1 MKRTKRGM
9 ALILAAVMAV
19 SCLTTILLAASKPWT
34 EIDLGSLS
42 QYYETGTNADPGR
55 ISNVDGD
62 SGGTSYGLYMFVE
75 KTVTSFMD
83 WLKKSDSAVYR
94 GFGDRLYNA
103 YAYNTSGQYYP
114 GFGSNFK
121 NTWQEIGRN
130 NRTEFAQA
138 QTDFWRDTQYTQLV
152 ANVEG
157 QYKGFD
163 IDNYSN
169 ALKNVFW
176 SRSVHH
182 GVGATYG
189 STKNTD
195 GMSGATGVICRAFKA
210 LGGFKNQSEAEL
222 IAAIYAEC
230 SKLDTNG
237 KWKEDNMETLTAKKY
252 GIYGRSMAYFNINS
266 GGVQTSVYSRLHV
279 NEPADALVMRYTHS
293 DPDIPEGKYTL
304 LYNNNGE
311 QNHGLGK
318 SVSTLT
324 AAADA
329 MMLRL
334 TYYNNGYYILTNDDG
349 QRLSVS
355 GGKLVLEAASTSNNQ
370 FWILG
375 GGSGYTLQN
384 VGTKQY
390 VTVTV
395 TSADVTADG
404 QNRDDL
410 IAAKVKEIAQTPAEG
425 QTNAAAEDFSARL
438 EKKLNDL
445 FDEQFKG
452 KGNAAI
458 MAEIKANISAMQDVT
473 EENKTAL
480 IQKLE
485 SLAQS
490 EEETEDNLEARIMES
505 FTEDE
510 LLLLTEAMTGKSI
523 ETVIVE
529 VVGEMVDED
538 LKNNPTTTVTT
549 YTVGMTEASDKAA
562 RWALNKAT
570 GKDAWT
576 LTGLFYPGCKD
587 SDGIGGTISHVLT
600 EGNSSFPL
608 RGVISC
614 TQGIRTVVVE
624 VSKVNGSGGFTA
636 TGNGS
641 GKTWFDLWELDSQAT
656 FSKLTQ
662 GSYTMTISG
671 TGSDGK
677 EEELLSTGFTVG
689 AKDSNTPSGLDKEAY
704 TVTFMNGNTQVA
716 TKTYSLGDVY
726 GKLPEVSGA
735 GFVGWFTKDGRQVYE
750 NSMVAAENHTLS
762 AQFGTLYTV
771 SFKVDGE
778 VIRSRQLSANDLIV
792 APSNP
797 VKAADK
803 NYVYSF
809 SHWVDG
815 SGNRFVENMTYMPA
829 GNVTYTAV
837 FTKSPNSGGNT
848 GGGTGG
854 NTGGNTG
861 GSTGGETPKP
871 SGNYLTGVSPSTS
884 VSAMNRA
891 GYTIY
896 SGSAKVTSG
905 LVGTGMTA
913 VSSSATVTIVVT
925 GDVSGDGKITITDV
939 VKLQKSVVGSGSL
952 SGAYAKAA
960 DINGDGKVTI
970 TDVVQAAQVTVGQ
983 RTIG

>member
-1 MKRTKRGM
+1 M

-404 QNRDDL
+404 QNRNDL

-425 QTNAAAEDFSARL
+425 QTNAAAADFSARL

-445 FDEQFKG
+445 FEEQFKG
-452 KGNAAI
+452 KDDAAI

-485 SLAQS
+485 SLAQG

-549 YTVGMTEASDKAA
+549 YTVGMTDASDKAA

-624 VSKVNGSGGFTA
+624 VSKVGGSGGFTA
-636 TGNGS
+636 TGSGS

-762 AQFGTLYTV
+762 ARFGTLYTV
-771 SFKVDGE
+771 NFKVDGS

-837 FTKSPNSGGNT
+837 FTKTANS
-848 GGGTGG
+848 GGTGG
-854 NTGGNTG
+854 NTGGSTG

-884 VSAMNRA
+884 VSAMNSA

>member
-1 MKRTKRGM
+1 M
-9 ALILAAVMAV
+9 ALILAAVMVV

-237 KWKEDNMETLTAKKY
+237 KWDEDNMETLTAKKY

-293 DPDIPEGKYTL
+293 DPDIPEGEYTL

-311 QNHGLGK
+311 QSHGLGK

-355 GGKLVLEAASTSNNQ
+355 GGKLVLEAPSTSNNQ

-404 QNRDDL
+404 QNRNDL

-425 QTNAAAEDFSARL
+425 QTNAAAADFSARL

-445 FDEQFKG
+445 FEEQFKD
-452 KGNAAI
+452 KNDKAI
-458 MAEIKANISAMQDVT
+458 MAEITANISAMQDIT
-473 EENKTAL
+473 EKDKTAL

-490 EEETEDNLEARIMES
+490 EETEETEVDLEARIMES

-549 YTVGMTEASDKAA
+549 YTVGMTDASDKAA

-837 FTKSPNSGGNT
+837 FTKTANSGGGT

-854 NTGGNTG
+854 STGGNTG
-861 GSTGGETPKP
+861 TNTPKP

-896 SGSAKVTSG
+896 SGSTKVTSG

-939 VKLQKSVVGSGSL
+939 VKLQKYVVGSDSL

>member
-1 MKRTKRGM
+1 M

-19 SCLTTILLAASKPWT
+19 SCATTILLAASKPWT
-34 EIDLGSLS
+34 GVGIGELS
-42 QYYETGTNADPGR
+42 QYYETGNNADPGR

-237 KWKEDNMETLTAKKY
+237 KWDEDNMETLTAKKY

-293 DPDIPEGKYTL
+293 DPDIPEGEYTL

-311 QNHGLGK
+311 QSHGLGK

-355 GGKLVLEAASTSNNQ
+355 GGKLVLEAPSTSNNQ

-410 IAAKVKEIAQTPAEG
+410 IAAKIKEIAQAPAAG

-445 FDEQFKG
+445 FDEQFKD
-452 KGNAAI
+452 KDDEAI
-458 MAEIKANISAMQDVT
+458 MAEITANISAMQDIT
-473 EENKTAL
+473 EENKTTL
-480 IQKLE
+480 IKKLE

-490 EEETEDNLEARIMES
+490 EEETEDDLEARIMES
-505 FTEDE
+505 FTADE

-549 YTVGMTEASDKAA
+549 YTVGMTDASDKAA

-570 GKDAWT
+570 GRDAWT

-600 EGNSSFPL
+600 EDNSSFPL

-624 VSKVNGSGGFTA
+624 VSKVGGSGGFTA

-656 FSKLTQ
+656 FSSLTQ

-704 TVTFMNGNTQVA
+704 TVTFMNGNTQVV

-771 SFKVDGE
+771 SFKVDGK
-778 VIRSRQLSANDLIV
+778 VIRSRQLSANDLII

-837 FTKSPNSGGNT
+837 FTKTANSGG
-848 GGGTGG
+848 
-854 NTGGNTG
+854 TG

-884 VSAMNRA
+884 VSAMNSA

-896 SGSAKVTSG
+896 SGSTKVTSG

>member
-1 MKRTKRGM
+1 M

-19 SCLTTILLAASKPWT
+19 SCATTILLAASKPWT

-189 STKNTD
+189 STKSTD

-404 QNRDDL
+404 QNRNDL

-425 QTNAAAEDFSARL
+425 QTNAAAADFSARL

-445 FDEQFKG
+445 FEEQFKG
-452 KGNAAI
+452 KGDAAI

-490 EEETEDNLEARIMES
+490 EETEETEVDLEARIMES

-549 YTVGMTEASDKAA
+549 YTVGMTDASDKAA

-600 EGNSSFPL
+600 KDNSSFPL

-624 VSKVNGSGGFTA
+624 VSKVGGSGGFTA

-656 FSKLTQ
+656 FSSLTQ

-689 AKDSNTPSGLDKEAY
+689 AKDSNTPSGLDKEEY

-762 AQFGTLYTV
+762 ARFGTLYTV
-771 SFKVDGE
+771 NFKVDGS

-837 FTKSPNSGGNT
+837 FTKTANSGG
-848 GGGTGG
+848 
-854 NTGGNTG
+854 TG

-884 VSAMNRA
+884 VSAMNSA

-896 SGSAKVTSG
+896 SGSTKVTSG

-939 VKLQKSVVGSGSL
+939 VKLQKYVVGSGSL

>member
-1 MKRTKRGM
+1 M

-410 IAAKVKEIAQTPAEG
+410 IAAKAKEIAQTPAEG
-425 QTNAAAEDFSARL
+425 QTNAAAADFSARL

-445 FDEQFKG
+445 FEEQFKD
-452 KGNAAI
+452 KDDKAI
-458 MAEIKANISAMQDVT
+458 MAEIKANISAMQDIT
-473 EENKTAL
+473 EKDKTAL

-490 EEETEDNLEARIMES
+490 EETEETEVDLEARIMES

-549 YTVGMTEASDKAA
+549 YTVGMTDASDKAA

-614 TQGIRTVVVE
+614 TQGISTVVVE
-624 VSKVNGSGGFTA
+624 VRKQGSSDGFTA

-704 TVTFMNGNTQVA
+704 TVTFMNGNTQVT

-837 FTKSPNSGGNT
+837 FTKTANSGGGT

-854 NTGGNTG
+854 STGGNTG
-861 GSTGGETPKP
+861 TNTPKP

>member
-237 KWKEDNMETLTAKKY
+237 KWDEDNMETLTAKKY

-311 QNHGLGK
+311 QSHGLGK

-355 GGKLVLEAASTSNNQ
+355 GGKLVLEAPSTSNNQ

-404 QNRDDL
+404 QNRNDL

-425 QTNAAAEDFSARL
+425 QTNAAAADFSARL

-445 FDEQFKG
+445 FEEQFKD
-452 KGNAAI
+452 KNDKAI
-458 MAEIKANISAMQDVT
+458 MAEITANISAMQDIT
-473 EENKTAL
+473 EKDKTAL

-490 EEETEDNLEARIMES
+490 EETEETEVDLEARIMES

-549 YTVGMTEASDKAA
+549 YTVGMTDASDKAA

-614 TQGIRTVVVE
+614 TQGISTVVVE
-624 VSKVNGSGGFTA
+624 VRKQGSSDGFTA
-636 TGNGS
+636 TGSGS

-837 FTKSPNSGGNT
+837 FTKTANSGG
-848 GGGTGG
+848 G
-854 NTGGNTG
+854 TG
-861 GSTGGETPKP
+861 GSTGGNTGTNTPKP

-884 VSAMNRA
+884 VSAMNSA
-891 GYTIY
+891 GYAIY
-896 SGSAKVTSG
+896 SGSTKVTSG

>member
-19 SCLTTILLAASKPWT
+19 SCATTILLAASKPWT
-34 EIDLGSLS
+34 GVGIGELS
-42 QYYETGTNADPGR
+42 QYYETGNNADPGR

-237 KWKEDNMETLTAKKY
+237 KWDEDNMETLTAKKY

-293 DPDIPEGKYTL
+293 DPDIPEGEYTL

-311 QNHGLGK
+311 QSHGLGK

-355 GGKLVLEAASTSNNQ
+355 GGKLVLEAPSTSNNQ

-410 IAAKVKEIAQTPAEG
+410 IAAKIKEIAQAPAAG

-445 FDEQFKG
+445 FDEQFKD
-452 KGNAAI
+452 KDDEAI
-458 MAEIKANISAMQDVT
+458 MAEITANISAMQDIT
-473 EENKTAL
+473 EENKTTL
-480 IQKLE
+480 IKKLE

-490 EEETEDNLEARIMES
+490 EEETEDDLEARIMES
-505 FTEDE
+505 FTADE

-549 YTVGMTEASDKAA
+549 YTVGMTDASDKAA

-570 GKDAWT
+570 GRDAWT

-600 EGNSSFPL
+600 EDNSSFPL

-624 VSKVNGSGGFTA
+624 VSKVGGSGGFTA

-656 FSKLTQ
+656 FSSLTQ

-704 TVTFMNGNTQVA
+704 TVTFMNGNTQVV

-771 SFKVDGE
+771 TFKVDGS
-778 VIRSRQLSANDLIV
+778 VYRSRQLAKDSPIV

-797 VKAADK
+797 FKSADSS
-803 NYVYSF
+803 YVYSF

-815 SGNRFVENMTYMPA
+815 SGNRFVEGRTYMPA
-829 GNVTYTAV
+829 GDVTYTAV
-837 FTKSPNSGGNT
+837 FTKTANSGG
-848 GGGTGG
+848 G
-854 NTGGNTG
+854 TG
-861 GSTGGETPKP
+861 GSTGGNTGTNTPTP

-884 VSAMNRA
+884 VSAMNSA

-896 SGSAKVTSG
+896 NGSAKVTSG

>member
-1 MKRTKRGM
+1 M

-138 QTDFWRDTQYTQLV
+138 QTDFWRETQYTQLV

-404 QNRDDL
+404 QNRNDL

-425 QTNAAAEDFSARL
+425 QTNAAAADFSARL

-445 FDEQFKG
+445 FEEQFKG
-452 KGNAAI
+452 KDDAAI

-485 SLAQS
+485 SLAQG

-549 YTVGMTEASDKAA
+549 YTVGMTDASDKAA

-600 EGNSSFPL
+600 KDNSSFPL
-608 RGVISC
+608 RGVVSC

-624 VSKVNGSGGFTA
+624 VSKVGGSGGFTA

-656 FSKLTQ
+656 FSSLTQ

-704 TVTFMNGNTQVA
+704 TVTFMNGNTQVT

-837 FTKSPNSGGNT
+837 FTKTANSGG
-848 GGGTGG
+848 
-854 NTGGNTG
+854 TG
-861 GSTGGETPKP
+861 GSTGGSTGGNTGTNTPKP

-884 VSAMNRA
+884 VSAMNSA

-896 SGSAKVTSG
+896 SGSTKVTSG

>member
-9 ALILAAVMAV
+9 ALILAAVMVV

-34 EIDLGSLS
+34 GVGIGELS

-237 KWKEDNMETLTAKKY
+237 KWDEDNMETLTAKKY

-293 DPDIPEGKYTL
+293 DPDIPEGEYTL

-311 QNHGLGK
+311 QSHGLGK

-355 GGKLVLEAASTSNNQ
+355 GGKLVLEAPSTSNNQ

-404 QNRDDL
+404 QSRDAL
-410 IAAKVKEIAQTPAEG
+410 IAAKIKEIAQAPAAG

-445 FDEQFKG
+445 FDEQFKD
-452 KGNAAI
+452 KDDEAI
-458 MAEIKANISAMQDVT
+458 MAEITANISAMQDIT
-473 EENKTAL
+473 EKDKTAL

-490 EEETEDNLEARIMES
+490 EETEETEVDLEARIMES

-549 YTVGMTEASDKAA
+549 YTVGMTDASDKAA

-576 LTGLFYPGCKD
+576 LTGLFYPGYKD

-614 TQGIRTVVVE
+614 TQGISTVVVE
-624 VSKVNGSGGFTA
+624 VRKQGSSDGFTA
-636 TGNGS
+636 TGSGS

-704 TVTFMNGNTQVA
+704 TVTFMNGNTQVT

-815 SGNRFVENMTYMPA
+815 SGNRFVENMTYMPDA
-829 GNVTYTAV
+829 DVTYTAV
-837 FTKSPNSGGNT
+837 FTKTANSGGGT

-854 NTGGNTG
+854 STGGNTG
-861 GSTGGETPKP
+861 TNTPTP

-884 VSAMNRA
+884 VSAMNNA

>member
-1 MKRTKRGM
+1 M

-237 KWKEDNMETLTAKKY
+237 KWDEDNMETLTAKKY

-293 DPDIPEGKYTL
+293 DPDIPEGEYTL

-311 QNHGLGK
+311 QSHGLGK

-355 GGKLVLEAASTSNNQ
+355 GGKLVLEAPSTSNNQ

-404 QNRDDL
+404 QSRDAL
-410 IAAKVKEIAQTPAEG
+410 IAAKIKEIAQAPAAG
-425 QTNAAAEDFSARL
+425 QTNAAAADFSARL

-445 FDEQFKG
+445 FDEQFKD
-452 KGNAAI
+452 KDDEAI
-458 MAEIKANISAMQDVT
+458 MAEITANISAMQDIT
-473 EENKTAL
+473 EKDKTAL

-490 EEETEDNLEARIMES
+490 EETEETEVDLEARIMES

-549 YTVGMTEASDKAA
+549 YTVGMTDASDKAA

-576 LTGLFYPGCKD
+576 LTGLFYPGYKD

-614 TQGIRTVVVE
+614 TQGISTVVVE
-624 VSKVNGSGGFTA
+624 VRKQGSSDGFTA
-636 TGNGS
+636 TGSGS

-704 TVTFMNGNTQVA
+704 TVTFMNGNTQVT

-815 SGNRFVENMTYMPA
+815 SGNRFVENMTYMPDA
-829 GNVTYTAV
+829 DVTYTAV
-837 FTKSPNSGGNT
+837 FTKTANSGG
-848 GGGTGG
+848 
-854 NTGGNTG
+854 TG
-861 GSTGGETPKP
+861 GSTGGSTGGNTGTNTPTP

-896 SGSAKVTSG
+896 NGSAKVTSS

-913 VSSSATVTIVVT
+913 VSISATVTIVVT

>member
-1 MKRTKRGM
+1 M
-9 ALILAAVMAV
+9 
-19 SCLTTILLAASKPWT
+19 
-34 EIDLGSLS
+34 
-42 QYYETGTNADPGR
+42 
-55 ISNVDGD
+55 
-62 SGGTSYGLYMFVE
+62 
-75 KTVTSFMD
+75 
-83 WLKKSDSAVYR
+83 
-94 GFGDRLYNA
+94 
-103 YAYNTSGQYYP
+103 
-114 GFGSNFK
+114 
-121 NTWQEIGRN
+121 
-130 NRTEFAQA
+130 
-138 QTDFWRDTQYTQLV
+138 
-152 ANVEG
+152 
-157 QYKGFD
+157 
-163 IDNYSN
+163 
-169 ALKNVFW
+169 
-176 SRSVHH
+176 
-182 GVGATYG
+182 
-189 STKNTD
+189 
-195 GMSGATGVICRAFKA
+195 
-210 LGGFKNQSEAEL
+210 
-222 IAAIYAEC
+222 
-230 SKLDTNG
+230 
-237 KWKEDNMETLTAKKY
+237 
-252 GIYGRSMAYFNINS
+252 
-266 GGVQTSVYSRLHV
+266 
-279 NEPADALVMRYTHS
+279 
-293 DPDIPEGKYTL
+293 
-304 LYNNNGE
+304 
-311 QNHGLGK
+311 
-318 SVSTLT
+318 
-324 AAADA
+324 
-329 MMLRL
+329 
-334 TYYNNGYYILTNDDG
+334 
-349 QRLSVS
+349 
-355 GGKLVLEAASTSNNQ
+355 LEAPSTSNNQ

-445 FDEQFKG
+445 FDEQFKD
-452 KGNAAI
+452 KNDEAI
-458 MAEIKANISAMQDVT
+458 MAEITANISAMQDIT
-473 EENKTAL
+473 EENKTTL
-480 IQKLE
+480 IKKLE

-490 EEETEDNLEARIMES
+490 EEETKDDLEARIMES
-505 FTEDE
+505 FTADE

-549 YTVGMTEASDKAA
+549 YTVGMTDASDKAA

-570 GKDAWT
+570 GKDAWK

-636 TGNGS
+636 TGSGS

-829 GNVTYTAV
+829 GDVTYTAV
-837 FTKSPNSGGNT
+837 FTKTANSGG
-848 GGGTGG
+848 
-854 NTGGNTG
+854 TG
-861 GSTGGETPKP
+861 GSTGGNTGTNTPTP

-896 SGSAKVTSG
+896 NGSAKVTSG

>member
-1 MKRTKRGM
+1 M

-410 IAAKVKEIAQTPAEG
+410 IAAKVKEIAQAPAAG

-445 FDEQFKG
+445 FDEQFKD
-452 KGNAAI
+452 KDDEAII
-458 MAEIKANISAMQDVT
+458 MAEITANISAMQDIT
-473 EENKTAL
+473 EENKTTL
-480 IQKLE
+480 IKKLE

-505 FTEDE
+505 FTADE

-549 YTVGMTEASDKAA
+549 YTVGMTDASDKAA

-570 GKDAWT
+570 GRDAWT

-600 EGNSSFPL
+600 EDNSSFPL
-608 RGVISC
+608 RGVVSC

-624 VSKVNGSGGFTA
+624 VSKVGGSGGFTA

-656 FSKLTQ
+656 FSSLTQ

-689 AKDSNTPSGLDKEAY
+689 AKDSNTPSGLDKEEY

-837 FTKSPNSGGNT
+837 FTKTANS
-848 GGGTGG
+848 GGTGG
-854 NTGGNTG
+854 NTGGSTG

-896 SGSAKVTSG
+896 NGSTKVTSG

-960 DINGDGKVTI
+960 DINGDGKITI

>member
-1 MKRTKRGM
+1 M
-9 ALILAAVMAV
+9 ALILAAVMVV

-445 FDEQFKG
+445 FDEQFKD
-452 KGNAAI
+452 KNDEAI
-458 MAEIKANISAMQDVT
+458 MAEITANISAMQDIT
-473 EENKTAL
+473 EENKTTL
-480 IQKLE
+480 IKKLE

-490 EEETEDNLEARIMES
+490 EEETKDDLEARIMES
-505 FTEDE
+505 FTVDE

-549 YTVGMTEASDKAA
+549 YTVGMTDASDKAA

-837 FTKSPNSGGNT
+837 FTKTANS
-848 GGGTGG
+848 GGTGG
-854 NTGGNTG
+854 STG

-884 VSAMNRA
+884 VSAMNSA

-896 SGSAKVTSG
+896 SGSTKVTSG

>member
-1 MKRTKRGM
+1 M

-19 SCLTTILLAASKPWT
+19 SCATTILLAASKPWT

-293 DPDIPEGKYTL
+293 NPDIPEGKYTL

-410 IAAKVKEIAQTPAEG
+410 IAAKIKEIAQAPAAG

-445 FDEQFKG
+445 FDEQFKD
-452 KGNAAI
+452 KDDEAI
-458 MAEIKANISAMQDVT
+458 MAEITANISAMQDIT
-473 EENKTAL
+473 EENKTTL
-480 IQKLE
+480 IKKLE

-490 EEETEDNLEARIMES
+490 EEETEDDLEARIMES

-549 YTVGMTEASDKAA
+549 YTVGMTDASDKAA

-570 GKDAWT
+570 GRDAWT

-600 EGNSSFPL
+600 EDNSSFPL
-608 RGVISC
+608 RGVVSC

-624 VSKVNGSGGFTA
+624 VSKVGGSGGFTA
-636 TGNGS
+636 TGSGG

-671 TGSDGK
+671 TGSDDK
-677 EEELLSTGFTVG
+677 TVELLSTGFTVG
-689 AKDSNTPSGLDKEAY
+689 AKDSNTPSGLEKEEY
-704 TVTFMNGNTQVA
+704 TVTFMNGNTQVT

-762 AQFGTLYTV
+762 ARFGTLYTV
-771 SFKVDGE
+771 NFKVDGS
-778 VIRSRQLSANDLIV
+778 VIRSRQLSANDLII

-837 FTKSPNSGGNT
+837 FTKTANS
-848 GGGTGG
+848 GGTGG
-854 NTGGNTG
+854 STG

-884 VSAMNRA
+884 VSAMNSA

-960 DINGDGKVTI
+960 DINGDGKITI

>member
-410 IAAKVKEIAQTPAEG
+410 IAAKIKEIAQAPAAE

-445 FDEQFKG
+445 FDEQFKD
-452 KGNAAI
+452 KNDEAI
-458 MAEIKANISAMQDVT
+458 MAEITANISAMQDIT
-473 EENKTAL
+473 EENKTTL
-480 IQKLE
+480 IKKLE

-490 EEETEDNLEARIMES
+490 EEETEDDLEARIMES
-505 FTEDE
+505 FTADE

-538 LKNNPTTTVTT
+538 LKNNPTTVTT
-549 YTVGMTEASDKAA
+549 YTVGMTDASDKAA

-570 GKDAWT
+570 GRDAWT

-600 EGNSSFPL
+600 EDNSSFPL
-608 RGVISC
+608 RGVVSC

-624 VSKVNGSGGFTA
+624 VSKVGGSGGFTA

-656 FSKLTQ
+656 FSSLTQ

-689 AKDSNTPSGLDKEAY
+689 AKDSNTPSGLDKEEY

-762 AQFGTLYTV
+762 ARFGTLYTV

-815 SGNRFVENMTYMPA
+815 SGKRFVENMTYMPA

-837 FTKSPNSGGNT
+837 FTKTANSGGT
-848 GGGTGG
+848 SGSTGG
-854 NTGGNTG
+854 NTGTNTP
-861 GSTGGETPKP
+861 TP

-896 SGSAKVTSG
+896 NGSTKVTSG

-960 DINGDGKVTI
+960 DINGDGKITI

>member
-1 MKRTKRGM
+1 M

-355 GGKLVLEAASTSNNQ
+355 GGKLVLEAPSTSNNQ

-425 QTNAAAEDFSARL
+425 QTNAVAADFSARL

-445 FDEQFKG
+445 FEEQFKD
-452 KGNAAI
+452 KNNKAI
-458 MAEIKANISAMQDVT
+458 MAEIKANISAMQDIT
-473 EENKTAL
+473 EKDKTAL

-490 EEETEDNLEARIMES
+490 EETEETEVDLEARIMES

-549 YTVGMTEASDKAA
+549 YTVGMTDASDKAA

-570 GKDAWT
+570 GRDAWT

-600 EGNSSFPL
+600 EDNSSFPL
-608 RGVISC
+608 RGVVSC

-624 VSKVNGSGGFTA
+624 VSKVGGSGGFTA

-656 FSKLTQ
+656 FSSLTQ

-689 AKDSNTPSGLDKEAY
+689 AKDSNTPSGLDKEEY

-837 FTKSPNSGGNT
+837 FTKSPNSGGS
-848 GGGTGG
+848 TGG
-854 NTGGNTG
+854 NTGTNTP
-861 GSTGGETPKP
+861 TP

-884 VSAMNRA
+884 VSAMNSA

-960 DINGDGKVTI
+960 DINGDGKITI

>member
-1 MKRTKRGM
+1 M

-138 QTDFWRDTQYTQLV
+138 QTDFWRETQYTQLV

-237 KWKEDNMETLTAKKY
+237 KWDEDNMETLTAKKY

-293 DPDIPEGKYTL
+293 DPDIPEGEYTL

-311 QNHGLGK
+311 QSHGLGK

-355 GGKLVLEAASTSNNQ
+355 GGKLVLEAPSTSNNQ

-445 FDEQFKG
+445 FDEQFKD
-452 KGNAAI
+452 KNDEAI
-458 MAEIKANISAMQDVT
+458 MAEITANISAMQDIT
-473 EENKTAL
+473 EENKTTL
-480 IQKLE
+480 IKKLE

-490 EEETEDNLEARIMES
+490 EEETKDDLEARIMES
-505 FTEDE
+505 FTADE

-549 YTVGMTEASDKAA
+549 YTVGMTDASDKAA

-570 GKDAWT
+570 GKDAWK

-636 TGNGS
+636 TGSGS

-677 EEELLSTGFTVG
+677 KEELLSTGFTVG

-829 GNVTYTAV
+829 GDVTYTAV
-837 FTKSPNSGGNT
+837 FTKTANSGG
-848 GGGTGG
+848 
-854 NTGGNTG
+854 TG
-861 GSTGGETPKP
+861 GSTGGNTGTNTPTP

-896 SGSAKVTSG
+896 NGSAKVTSG

>member
-1 MKRTKRGM
+1 M

-138 QTDFWRDTQYTQLV
+138 QTEFWRDTQYTQLV

-293 DPDIPEGKYTL
+293 NPDIPEGKYTL

-404 QNRDDL
+404 QNRNDL

-425 QTNAAAEDFSARL
+425 QTNAAAADFSARL

-445 FDEQFKG
+445 FEEQFKD
-452 KGNAAI
+452 KNDKAI

-549 YTVGMTEASDKAA
+549 YTVGMTDASDKAA

-624 VSKVNGSGGFTA
+624 VSKVGGSGGFTA
-636 TGNGS
+636 TGSGS

-704 TVTFMNGNTQVA
+704 TVTFMNGNTQVV

-762 AQFGTLYTV
+762 ARFGTLYTV

-837 FTKSPNSGGNT
+837 FTKTANSGG
-848 GGGTGG
+848 
-854 NTGGNTG
+854 TG

-884 VSAMNRA
+884 VSAMNSA

-896 SGSAKVTSG
+896 SGSTKVTSG

-939 VKLQKSVVGSGSL
+939 VKLQKSVVGSGNL

>member
-1 MKRTKRGM
+1 M

-75 KTVTSFMD
+75 KTVGSFIS
-83 WLKKSDSAVYR
+83 WLQKSDNKIYQ
-94 GFGDRLYNA
+94 GFGETLYNA
-103 YAYNTSGQYYP
+103 WGYDVNNKWNP
-114 GFGSNFK
+114 GYGTNFK
-121 NTWQEIGRN
+121 NKWQSIGHGGN
-130 NRTEFAQA
+130 AKEFGQA
-138 QTDFWRDTQYTQLV
+138 QTDFWRETQYTQLV

-237 KWKEDNMETLTAKKY
+237 KWDEDNMETLTAKKY

-404 QNRDDL
+404 QNRNDL

-425 QTNAAAEDFSARL
+425 QTNAAAADFSARL

-445 FDEQFKG
+445 FEEQFKG
-452 KGNAAI
+452 KDDAAI

-549 YTVGMTEASDKAA
+549 YTVGMTDASDKAA

-837 FTKSPNSGGNT
+837 FTKTANS

-854 NTGGNTG
+854 NTGGSTG

-884 VSAMNRA
+884 VSAMNSA